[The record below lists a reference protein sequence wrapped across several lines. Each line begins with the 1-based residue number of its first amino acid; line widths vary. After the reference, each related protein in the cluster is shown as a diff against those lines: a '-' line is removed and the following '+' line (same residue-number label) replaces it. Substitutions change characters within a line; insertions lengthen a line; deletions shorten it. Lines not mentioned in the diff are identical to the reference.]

1 MAFYYYDN
9 ALLDKI
15 KNWTGDSNIKITG
28 PEETARLFQYR
39 ADIEDDNPI
48 QLPLITLRR
57 GRDVNI
63 LDTNKKPLVFDGL
76 TLKATKE
83 KSDQLNGIPIHLN
96 YTIDIF
102 TRYARE
108 CDEYV
113 RNFIFNIIKF
123 PKLQIQIPY
132 NNSNISHNSNI
143 RLEGAVTDNSD
154 ISERLIAGQFTR
166 FTIPIYIDDAYL
178 FDYKIRDNY
187 NIDYEVEVKFK
198 DEK

>member
-76 TLKATKE
+76 TLKANKE

-132 NNSNISHNSNI
+132 NNSNILHNSNI

-178 FDYKIRDNY
+178 FDYRIRDNY

>member
-187 NIDYEVEVKFK
+187 KIDYEVEVKFK

>member
-123 PKLQIQIPY
+123 PKLQI
-132 NNSNISHNSNI
+132 
-143 RLEGAVTDNSD
+143 
-154 ISERLIAGQFTR
+154 
-166 FTIPIYIDDAYL
+166 
-178 FDYKIRDNY
+178 
-187 NIDYEVEVKFK
+187 
-198 DEK
+198 